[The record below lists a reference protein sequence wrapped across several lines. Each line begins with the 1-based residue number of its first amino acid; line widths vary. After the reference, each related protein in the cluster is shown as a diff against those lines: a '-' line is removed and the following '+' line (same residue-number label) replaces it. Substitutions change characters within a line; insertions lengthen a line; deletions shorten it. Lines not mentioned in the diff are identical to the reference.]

1 MADFAA
7 WSKRARVVTVITVT
21 ALVAGIVVVA
31 LLISER
37 PSSGMDPADAAAVTT
52 RPSFAAPA
60 GGGSSQPLGN
70 ISTPPSAA
78 PGSTTS
84 GSTDGTGVV
93 LPSQIPL
100 SYTPAQITAGATIA
114 ADWLSGISTI
124 RWDDNFDARAARLAT
139 YLQNPQDNDL
149 RRWLAPGQ
157 AAVDE
162 MTSNRTVVTA
172 KVSLT
177 RVVTVARSSLLFE
190 LAVTQTT
197 ATAGAKPEQAT
208 TSWIVTVVPQGQ
220 TWKVTA
226 LIGATDGDP
235 GY

>member
-1 MADFAA
+1 MADFAS
-7 WSKRARVVTVITVT
+7 WSQRARVVTVITVT

-37 PSSGMDPADAAAVTT
+37 RPSGIDPANAAAAATT
-52 RPSFAAPA
+52 ARSSFAAPA
-60 GGGSSQPLGN
+60 GGSSQQPLGSS
-70 ISTPPSAA
+70 STPTTA
-78 PGSTTS
+78 PASTR
-84 GSTDGTGVV
+84 GETGVV
-93 LPSQIPL
+93 LPSEIPL
-100 SYTPAQITAGATIA
+100 SYTSAQITAGGTIA
-114 ADWLSGISTI
+114 AEWLSGISTI
-124 RWDDNFDARAARLAT
+124 RWDDDFDARAARLAV

-177 RVVTVARSSLLFE
+177 QVVTVARSSLLFE
-190 LAVTQTT
+190 LAITQTT
-197 ATAGAKPEQAT
+197 ATAGAEPDQVT

-220 TWKVTA
+220 TWKIAA